1 MHEVDSR
8 QSQFQLGMKFCFRKI
23 ALDAPSFLSLRI
35 QNQYGGSPQRIEA
48 VEVNGMFFDVGFNRN
63 EVVID
68 EG

>member
-1 MHEVDSR
+1 
-8 QSQFQLGMKFCFRKI
+8 MKFCFRKI